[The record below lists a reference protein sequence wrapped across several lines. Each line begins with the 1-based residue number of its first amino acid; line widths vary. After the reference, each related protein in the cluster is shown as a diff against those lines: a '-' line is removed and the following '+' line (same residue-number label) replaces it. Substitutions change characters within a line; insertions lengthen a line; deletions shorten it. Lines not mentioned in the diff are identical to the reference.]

1 MITKDMLISIG
12 IIKKQKLTM
21 ESVPKANERLKV
33 VFCALNG
40 VSQRRVTKEKN
51 AIYNKTKLG
60 FGIARLTRV
69 CSIALKVR
77 SSACGSSRLLRRTLK
92 RRH

>member
-1 MITKDMLISIG
+1 MLKSIG

-21 ESVPKANERLKV
+21 ESIPKANERLKV
-33 VFCALNG
+33 VFYALNG
-40 VSQRRVTKEKN
+40 ASQCRVTKEKN

-60 FGIARLTRV
+60 FGTARLARV

-77 SSACGSSRLLRRTLK
+77 SSVRWSSRLLRRMLK
-92 RRH
+92 RWH